1 MAEGPPS
8 TSKAREE
15 TQTRSV
21 DAAPDPTY
29 RRDTTPTSPRTY
41 ALLLA
46 SAGGAL
52 YLLAFW
58 FHFPYGG
65 GHIYSDIVTVFQ
77 NRLVN
82 PNFSPAN
89 IPYVNTFVEYP
100 PLTSLFIY
108 ATGVLGEYLPLSR
121 GSGLIDNYYF
131 YTVIF
136 LTIPTLL
143 MIPELVKICEL
154 LGVKNTHR
162 RTFLF
167 YVATPSFIFMVL
179 LNWYIIGV
187 YLATLGLRKYLQG
200 SRWTSGAILGLSAGA
215 NLVTAAPAL
224 GLLVTARN
232 WDERVRFGGAAIS
245 VYLLVNLPF
254 VIVNRALWLSFWS
267 FEQNWYIE
275 GSWMLAFLNNESPLR
290 HYIFPV
296 LFAGLAAAILVR
308 LSKDAKDAV
317 TRRER
322 ARLAVRASWLFTF
335 AYLFSSYVFTPQ
347 MNLMLL
353 PFFVVAPV
361 AKRYWEFLAFDV
373 VNALV
378 IVWGFSEPLLAFGI
392 NIPGP
397 TDFGPIWVSPIQALA
412 VLRSLWV
419 GKFLIYD
426 GVIRPNFISRVA
438 QPPPKQP
445 TREADWVAPRV
456 RMHDDPAL

>member
-1 MAEGPPS
+1 MGASFRRALRGRPRAPS
-8 TSKAREE
+8 AR
-15 TQTRSV
+15 TNAV
-21 DAAPDPTY
+21 
-29 RRDTTPTSPRTY
+29 
-41 ALLLA
+41 ALC
-46 SAGGAL
+46 SAGVLL

-77 NRLVN
+77 NRLLK
-82 PNFSPAN
+82 PSFSVSD

-100 PLTSLFIY
+100 PLTSMFIY
-108 ATGVLGEYLPLSR
+108 AMGLLGTYLPLSQS
-121 GSGLIDNYYF
+121 SGLLDNYYF

-136 LTIPTLL
+136 LSIPTLL

-154 LGVKNTHR
+154 LRIRNTHR

-187 YLATLGLRKYLQG
+187 YIATVGLRKYLQG
-200 SRWTSGAILGLSAGA
+200 SRWMSGAIFGLSAGA

-224 GLLVTARN
+224 GLLAMARD
-232 WDERVRFGGAAIS
+232 WDERLRFGGAVIS
-245 VYLLVNLPF
+245 SYLLVNLPF
-254 VIVNRALWLSFWS
+254 IILNRSLWLSFWNY
-267 FEQNWYIE
+267 ERTWYIE

-290 HYIFPV
+290 HYIFP
-296 LFAGLAAAILVR
+296 LTFAGLAGVILVS
-308 LSKDAKDAV
+308 LSRDRKQAT
-317 TRRER
+317 TRRDR

-335 AYLFSSYVFTPQ
+335 AYLFSTYVFTPQ
-347 MNLMLL
+347 MNLIVL
-353 PFFVVAPV
+353 PFFAVVPIAR
-361 AKRYWEFLAFDV
+361 RYWEFLAFDV

-392 NIPGP
+392 NLPAP
-397 TDFGPIWVSPIQALA
+397 VQFGPVWVSPIQALA

-426 GVIRPNFISRVA
+426 GLIRPYMMPRLE
-438 QPPPKQP
+438 QPPPRQS
-445 TREADWVAPRV
+445 TLEEDWVAPRV
-456 RMHDDPAL
+456 RMDDSGL